1 VAAAALSVAAIVG
14 LRLAPDRNSPTV
26 PTSAAAERREDA
38 VANAATHAGAQRDT
52 APVTSASFSTPAGR
66 SRRVPLPDGSTIT
79 LMPGS
84 TLLLRRTAAEPW
96 GTHDRHVM
104 LTGEA
109 SFSVR
114 RDTLRP
120 FIVHS
125 GHAEVRVLGTEF
137 VVSSY
142 IARHGLRGRDVIGVA
157 VREGRVGVRHL
168 HGSEPDTTP
177 MRILRGGDAIAM
189 SPSGA
194 MSSIRA
200 ADLLELHDGNL
211 VFDQAPLGDV
221 MREITR
227 WYAVTATFAPDVPP
241 ALRVTTTI
249 TRGTLDDVIDQLGFT
264 TGLRIS
270 RVGRSV
276 HVAPAAP

>member
-1 VAAAALSVAAIVG
+1 
-14 LRLAPDRNSPTV
+14 
-26 PTSAAAERREDA
+26 
-38 VANAATHAGAQRDT
+38 
-52 APVTSASFSTPAGR
+52 
-66 SRRVPLPDGSTIT
+66 
-79 LMPGS
+79 
-84 TLLLRRTAAEPW
+84 
-96 GTHDRHVM
+96 
-104 LTGEA
+104 
-109 SFSVR
+109 
-114 RDTLRP
+114 
-120 FIVHS
+120 
-125 GHAEVRVLGTEF
+125 
-137 VVSSY
+137 
-142 IARHGLRGRDVIGVA
+142 
-157 VREGRVGVRHL
+157 
-168 HGSEPDTTP
+168 
-177 MRILRGGDAIAM
+177 M